1 MNVINFTA
9 KLSQITMKINTIKIG
24 KALKLAGFIILMI
37 AFNHPNKW
45 KYEYNKL
52 INKLKY

>member
-9 KLSQITMKINTIKIG
+9 KLSQITMKTNTIKIG
-24 KALKLAGFIILMI
+24 KALKLAGLIILMI

-52 INKLKY
+52 INKLK